1 MDYTSLTSVISCII
15 EICLQWLY
23 ATRKK
28 QSIYKSLVE
37 IILLIWFGFSLTL
50 IWYVLEAFLLYNCIG
65 YNSANF
71 IRILS
76 IVISMIVLIILL
88 NKGTEENNYSKV
100 LLICYYLISKRK
112 RHRHGWIKGIV
123 ILSLIAYLV
132 FALCQEVD
140 IIAQALNIKLI
151 ETVIIGLVIISL
163 FIDILLTKCII
174 NEIKFYKVK
183 IITSIVQFFALL
195 VIYIA
200 SSMDMLPDELENIYD
215 IIIFAIGQ
223 IAFAESA
230 VSNCKSMYKKIG
242 EEKKEE
248 IEEYLAS
255 ADKKFEEYEEK
266 FLLNI
271 KEIKNF
277 ARKIVDV
284 WSKMD
289 GKQRIKIV
297 GVLLAIIGLYVF
309 LTWLV
314 TLL

>member
-1 MDYTSLTSVISCII
+1 M
-15 EICLQWLY
+15 
-23 ATRKK
+23 
-28 QSIYKSLVE
+28 
-37 IILLIWFGFSLTL
+37 
-50 IWYVLEAFLLYNCIG
+50 
-65 YNSANF
+65 
-71 IRILS
+71 
-76 IVISMIVLIILL
+76 
-88 NKGTEENNYSKV
+88 
-100 LLICYYLISKRK
+100 
-112 RHRHGWIKGIV
+112 
-123 ILSLIAYLV
+123 
-132 FALCQEVD
+132 
-140 IIAQALNIKLI
+140 
-151 ETVIIGLVIISL
+151 
-163 FIDILLTKCII
+163 FIDILLTECII

-195 VIYIA
+195 VIYIV